1 MQKIW
6 AAIFIAIFVTSLAV
20 TETIQI
26 LSTTDK
32 VSENIEKS
40 LAYYEQGIKDK
51 SIEEISTAQKT
62 WKEKKSIIDIF
73 FYHDTVDNVGTSL
86 TSAMEL
92 LKADIDDFPVEC
104 EKAKEQ
110 LSNIRDAQLP
120 RWENIL

>member
-26 LSTTDK
+26 LSTTDM
-32 VSENIEKS
+32 VSESIEKS
-40 LAYYEQGIKDK
+40 LAHYEQGNKKK
-51 SIEEISTAQKT
+51 SLEEISDAQKI
-62 WKEKKSIIDIF
+62 WKGKKSIIDIF
-73 FYHDTVDNVGTSL
+73 FYHDTVDNVAASL
-86 TSAMEL
+86 TSATEL

-104 EKAKEQ
+104 KKAKEQ

>member
-20 TETIQI
+20 TETTQI
-26 LSTTDK
+26 LDTTDK

-40 LAYYEQGIKDK
+40 LAYYKQGDK
-51 SIEEISTAQKT
+51 NKSMEEISTAKKT
-62 WKEKKSIIDIF
+62 WNEKKSIIDIF

-86 TSAMEL
+86 TSAVEL
-92 LKADIDDFPVEC
+92 LKANIDDFPAEC

-110 LSNIRDAQLP
+110 LSNMKNAQLP